1 MKLEKKLAR
10 TGGAR
15 QRALGRVGTA
25 AERATLRA
33 AAAAHAS
40 GSIASLRGGILR
52 PLILQARGGRSAHRW
67 SAAAPLGRRELSS

>member
-40 GSIASLRGGILR
+40 GSIAKF
-52 PLILQARGGRSAHRW
+52 AGR
-67 SAAAPLGRRELSS
+67 

>member
-33 AAAAHAS
+33 AAAAAHES
-40 GSIASLRGGILR
+40 GSIAKFDG
-52 PLILQARGGRSAHRW
+52 ARESCVLWKYSATAHVTCQP
-67 SAAAPLGRRELSS
+67 AAARSVPL